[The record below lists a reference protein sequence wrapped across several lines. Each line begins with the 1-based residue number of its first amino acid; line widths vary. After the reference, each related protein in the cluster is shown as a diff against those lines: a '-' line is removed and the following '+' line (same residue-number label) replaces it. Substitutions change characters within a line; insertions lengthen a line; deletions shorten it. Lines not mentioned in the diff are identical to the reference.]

1 MTSTAPG
8 TTFPATRT
16 TDPGSHSVA
25 SGPHDHDWNEASV
38 DELID
43 HIVDVHHAFLRR
55 ELPRID
61 ELSAQVVDQH
71 GERDPRLLDLR
82 SVYKLL
88 RVELEM
94 HMLKEEQIL
103 FPYGRQLAAGAGG
116 DHHCGSV
123 RNPVAAMMA
132 EHDDAQDNLAQMQ
145 RLTDGFEPP
154 ETASDAHRELLRSLV
169 ALEADLKVHIHEEDD
184 VLFPRLVACEKS
196 AS

>member
-1 MTSTAPG
+1 MPSTTPSTTSPA
-8 TTFPATRT
+8 FPSTR
-16 TDPGSHSVA
+16 PGSRSVPSA
-25 SGPHDHDWNEASV
+25 SHDQDWQESSV

-55 ELPRID
+55 ELPRLD
-61 ELSAQVVDQH
+61 ELSAQVADRH
-71 GERDPRLLDLR
+71 GEQDPRLLELHA
-82 SVYKLL
+82 VFKLL

-103 FPYGRQLAAGAGG
+103 FPFGRQLASRAGS

-132 EHDDAQDNLAQMQ
+132 EHDDAQGNLAKM
-145 RLTDGFEPP
+145 RHLTDGFEPA
-154 ETASDAHRELLRSLV
+154 ETAGDSQRELLRSLE
-169 ALEADLKVHIHEEDD
+169 ALAADLQVHIHEEDEI
-184 VLFPRLVACEKS
+184 LFPRFVALERA